1 MDMGQAKPA
10 VDLVKV
16 NIKMD
21 KKLQAE
27 WCINLLNDDFFKKV
41 MDDLK
46 NQQISVIINTNR
58 DEVEQREAAYS
69 HIKTL
74 DLFLGHLQGIAA
86 ETKIQEKKWKIM

>member
-1 MDMGQAKPA
+1 
-10 VDLVKV
+10 
-16 NIKMD
+16 MD

-27 WCINLLNDDFFKKV
+27 WAQRLLSDDFFIKV

-58 DEVEQREAAYS
+58 GEVEEREAAYS

-86 ETKIQEKKWKIM
+86 ETKIQEKKWKIL

>member
-1 MDMGQAKPA
+1 
-10 VDLVKV
+10 
-16 NIKMD
+16 MD

-27 WCINLLNDDFFKKV
+27 WANNLLNDDFFKKV
-41 MDDLK
+41 IDDLK

-58 DEVEQREAAYS
+58 DEVDERESAYN

-86 ETKIQEKKWKIM
+86 ETKIQEKKWKIL

>member
-1 MDMGQAKPA
+1 MESQFLSLTSFQEFKAS
-10 VDLVKV
+10 
-16 NIKMD
+16 MD

-27 WCINLLNDDFFKKV
+27 WANNLLNDDFFKKV
-41 MDDLK
+41 IDDLK

-58 DEVEQREAAYS
+58 DEVDERESAYN

-86 ETKIQEKKWKIM
+86 ETKIQEKKWKIL

>member
-1 MDMGQAKPA
+1 VDMGQAKPA

-27 WCINLLNDDFFKKV
+27 WCSNLLNDDFFVKV

-58 DEVEQREAAYS
+58 DDVEQREAAYS

-86 ETKIQEKKWKIM
+86 ETKIQDKKWKIL

>member
-1 MDMGQAKPA
+1 M
-10 VDLVKV
+10 
-16 NIKMD
+16 MD

-27 WCINLLNDDFFKKV
+27 WANNLLNDDFFKKV

-58 DEVEQREAAYS
+58 DEVDEREAAYN

-74 DLFLGHLQGIAA
+74 DLLLGHLQGIAA
-86 ETKIQEKKWKIM
+86 ETKIQEKKWKIL

>member
-1 MDMGQAKPA
+1 MT
-10 VDLVKV
+10 
-16 NIKMD
+16 D

-27 WCINLLNDDFFKKV
+27 WANNLLNDDFFKKV
-41 MDDLK
+41 IDDLK

-58 DEVEQREAAYS
+58 DEVDEREAAYS

-86 ETKIQEKKWKIM
+86 ETKIQEKKWKIL